1 MDTQAS
7 SSDRSFH
14 YNNPGKINAER
25 IRALVAV
32 TGPGLWVWRR
42 TGNRVRLSQEI
53 CQLIADCDKV
63 VPETLDAV
71 LALVHPDDLGAVTVA
86 FDNVVAGRISVI
98 ESVHRVRHQDG
109 RWIWILV
116 RGQVVERDYDGFPT
130 EIFGTAVK
138 CDKASRLLLQPYF
151 PQDLES
157 FLDDVEIA
165 AWRFDSRTNT
175 TFRSH
180 QSSTMLGYRPG
191 DIGAGWPGWVALIH
205 ADDRRRVLEGVEQAT
220 REGAKTYEQ
229 EYRMLCRDGSY
240 LWILDR
246 VRVHAHAA
254 DGAIDVSSGLLID
267 ISTQVAARQALEAL
281 SVTDGLTGISN
292 RRQFDDTLT
301 AMWRGYERSGRPLS
315 LLLIDVDFFKLFN
328 DQYGHQ
334 AGDECL
340 RILSR
345 AMSLNL
351 RMGLDLLARYGGE
364 EFAVLL
370 PDCPAAEAWQI
381 AERIRATIRAMGIPH
396 EARRIGTPVVTVSIG
411 IAVSDSRVITRPDQL
426 VGAVD
431 DALYRAKR
439 LGRDRTVVAFE
450 ESDDN
455 VGEALELETFDT
467 WPFPPAENWA
477 AQPRPR

>member
-1 MDTQAS
+1 MDTQARN
-7 SSDRSFH
+7 SDRS
-14 YNNPGKINAER
+14 PLPIDLEKIDAQR
-25 IRALVAV
+25 MRALVAMAS
-32 TGPGLWVWRR
+32 PGLWEWRR
-42 TGNRVRLSQEI
+42 SDNRLRLSQEI
-53 CQLIADCDKV
+53 RELIANSDGV
-63 VPETLDAV
+63 VPETAKAA
-71 LALVHPDDLGAVTVA
+71 LALVHPDDLDPVTVA
-86 FDNVVAGRISVI
+86 FDDVIAGRSSTIAST
-98 ESVHRVRHQDG
+98 HRMRHQDG
-109 RWIWILV
+109 RWIWILL
-116 RGQVVERDYDGFPT
+116 RGQVVERDSDGYPT
-130 EIFGTAVK
+130 EIFGIAAK
-138 CDKASRLLLQPYF
+138 CDQTSRLLLQQYRS
-151 PQDLES
+151 QDVES

-165 AWRFDSRTNT
+165 AWRFDRRSNT

-180 QSSTMLGYRPG
+180 RSSTMLGYRPG

-205 ADDRRRVLEGVEQAT
+205 ADDRLRVLDGVEQAT
-220 REGAKTYEQ
+220 RDGVKTYQQ

-246 VRVHAHAA
+246 VRVHAHTV
-254 DGAIDVSSGLLID
+254 DGAIDVSSGLFID

-301 AMWRGYERSGRPLS
+301 AMWGGYERSGRPLS

-345 AMSLNL
+345 AMSLTL

-381 AERIRATIRAMGIPH
+381 AERIRVAICALRIPH
-396 EARRIGTPVVTVSIG
+396 EARRIGMPIVTVSIG
-411 IAVSDSRVITRPDQL
+411 VAASDSRLITRADQL
-426 VGAVD
+426 IGAAD
-431 DALYRAKR
+431 EALYQAKR
-439 LGRDRTVVAFE
+439 LGRDRTVIAFE
-450 ESDDN
+450 EPEGVASDSLGLDRFDSWP
-455 VGEALELETFDT
+455 LPPQDT
-467 WPFPPAENWA
+467 WM